1 LNSLL
6 WGWVINA
13 YSLSS
18 LFLLLVIF
26 LNKFTVNDVLLSESL
41 VAAIGTVVT
50 VSEILKNNGLAT
62 EKSKQLVSPVYHL
75 SYQTF
80 PDITLVNHT

>member
-1 LNSLL
+1 M
-6 WGWVINA
+6 
-13 YSLSS
+13 
-18 LFLLLVIF
+18 
-26 LNKFTVNDVLLSESL
+26 VNDILLSESL